1 MRQRRS
7 GAAERAAVLEE
18 LVRRHEGLSA
28 GVKEVLQRAADPAD
42 PVFRNVCGL
51 VADLFHVS
59 VEAAPLVEIALG
71 QTAQHV
77 VAARSAEL
85 LDYSAD
91 RIEPAR
97 RPRGL
102 RLARRA
108 DKRSGHSRQRPDL
121 RADPTSKGGPA
132 CSAGPTGS
140 SRREPRFAP
149 LAERLLGRTWFVEKL
164 AHALAL
170 ARSVGAGLSLRHPCR
185 RTARTRRHADR
196 RAAER
201 RRPA

>member
-1 MRQRRS
+1 MLAAAKEQLAQYQRQHAARQNELAELRQRHS

-28 GVKEVLQRAADPAD
+28 GVKEVLQRAANPAD

-77 VAARSAEL
+77 VAPARRRTAEL
-85 LDYSAD
+85 PAS
-91 RIEPAR
+91 RIEPPG

-102 RLARRA
+102 RLA
-108 DKRSGHSRQRPDL
+108 
-121 RADPTSKGGPA
+121 
-132 CSAGPTGS
+132 
-140 SRREPRFAP
+140 
-149 LAERLLGRTWFVEKL
+149 GR
-164 AHALAL
+164 
-170 ARSVGAGLSLRHPCR
+170 
-185 RTARTRRHADR
+185 
-196 RAAER
+196 
-201 RRPA
+201 